1 MAYCTNEIVHHEQ
14 DQAMA
19 VDFHEPA
26 STNES
31 AVYVKNE
38 PLALGPNMAAI
49 PIKKPDDM
57 TVTPTHKNV
66 RTPRGPQSSMGA
78 ATPTQKEFIDMDVT
92 PTQKNMQ
99 APPVQWSSSLEVT
112 PTQKNMR
119 ALQVQDSI
127 TGVSTPTRSS
137 NMMSTPTKQM
147 MTAPSHRM
155 QYTMAPSTPIKKEPG
170 GMMPSTAMKEMAP
183 SVIED
188 HKIATAGPSQR
199 RNSIVPS
206 LTMQNMPPPSLRM
219 QYTMPA
225 STSANKGTNTMVPKR
240 TQPNMPATSVK
251 QPIIRTA
258 TPTQQGDSSIAPILD
273 MFPPVLHEY
282 NMANAT
288 TQNGR
293 WGPTLAP
300 ALQTMAPSV
309 FHGYNMAAV
318 ASQQAH
324 NQFAPVGQPSAMA
337 TAPTQQG
344 YTGMTPTP
352 NMETI
357 NPALLQGYNMVHAAP
372 EQGLNIFPAGVQGYT
387 TSLAQYGHTKARTPT
402 LTFDQAVARATAN
415 FDRMMQPTSTKSLH
429 AKDYD
434 TDVDT
439 AVRLYCDLVTRRN
452 DTATNPTPRIT
463 GVITAVKTSL
473 LDMVKLYEYMERTFG
488 GDTWR
493 FEYDTT
499 RKYYDIIAPRHLT
512 IEEMMRMLKEEE
524 MSKLIGYRHK

>member
-1 MAYCTNEIVHHEQ
+1 MAYRSNEIGHHEQ

-31 AVYVKNE
+31 VVYVKNE

-49 PIKKPDDM
+49 PIKKRDDM
-57 TVTPTHKNV
+57 TVTPTQKNV
-66 RTPRGPQSSMGA
+66 RAPRGQQSSMGA
-78 ATPTQKEFIDMDVT
+78 ATPTQKGFIDMDVT
-92 PTQKNMQ
+92 PTQKNRQ

-112 PTQKNMR
+112 PTQKNMC
-119 ALQVQDSI
+119 ALQVQEST

-137 NMMSTPTKQM
+137 NMMATPTKQM
-147 MTAPSHRM
+147 MPAPSHRM
-155 QYTMAPSTPIKKEPG
+155 QYTMAPSTSIKKESG
-170 GMMPSTAMKEMAP
+170 GMMPSTAMKKMAP
-183 SVIED
+183 SLIED

-225 STSANKGTNTMVPKR
+225 STSANKGTSTMVPR
-240 TQPNMPATSVK
+240 HTQPNMPATSVK

-258 TPTQQGDSSIAPILD
+258 TPTQQGNSSITD
-273 MFPPVLHEY
+273 MFPRGLHEY
-282 NMANAT
+282 NMANAA

-293 WGPTLAP
+293 WAPTLAP
-300 ALQTMAPSV
+300 ALKTMAPSV
-309 FHGYNMAAV
+309 FDGYNMAAA
-318 ASQQAH
+318 ASQQAQ
-324 NQFAPVGQPSAMA
+324 NQFAPVGQPSAMGI
-337 TAPTQQG
+337 APTLQG

-352 NMETI
+352 DMETI
-357 NPALLQGYNMVHAAP
+357 DPSVLQGYNMVHAAP
-372 EQGLNIFPAGVQGYT
+372 EQGLNIFPAGVQEYT
-387 TSLAQYGHTKARTPT
+387 TSLAQYGHAKARTPT

-434 TDVDT
+434 KDVDT

-493 FEYDTT
+493 FEVSRSKTSVPTT
-499 RKYYDIIAPRHLT
+499 LT
-512 IEEMMRMLKEEE
+512 
-524 MSKLIGYRHK
+524 